1 CVSPRQFEQILD
13 TGPLVALI
21 DRSDPDHERCA
32 QLLATTSER
41 RVVPLCVLVEVEY
54 LLRPWPGG
62 FAALMTDVNAGR
74 LETHLPDDHE
84 LARAAALVDTYA
96 DLPLGFV
103 DASVL
108 AAVEHLSETKVA
120 TLDRRHFNIARP
132 SHVDHLT
139 LLPD

>member
-1 CVSPRQFEQILD
+1 MALILD

-54 LLRPWPGG
+54 LLRPWLGG
-62 FAALMTDVNAGR
+62 FTALMADVSAGR
-74 LETHLPDDHE
+74 LETHLPGDHE
-84 LARAAALVDTYA
+84 LAHAAALVESYA

-108 AAVEHLSETKVA
+108 AAVEHLGETKVA
-120 TLDRRHFNIARP
+120 TLDRRHFRIARP
-132 SHVDHLT
+132 SHVEHLT

>member
-1 CVSPRQFEQILD
+1 MPV
-13 TGPLVALI
+13 
-21 DRSDPDHERCA
+21 
-32 QLLATTSER
+32 
-41 RVVPLCVLVEVEY
+41 CVLVEVEY

-62 FAALMTDVNAGR
+62 FTSLMADVNAGR

-108 AAVEHLSETKVA
+108 AAVERLGETKVA
-120 TLDRRHFNIARP
+120 TLDRRHFSIARP